1 MAKFI
6 YKMQNILDVKINLET
21 QAKQEFGQAVF
32 KLNEEKEKL
41 ETIRNRRV
49 EYIKHYQDII
59 VNRIDVMEI
68 TLTRTGITMTEEEI
82 KKQLSVVRTAERN
95 VEVARKK
102 LEKVVQERKIQEKL
116 KEKAFEAFQ
125 KELLMQEQKEIDE
138 LVSFR
143 YGQKLE
149 EEEKTIE

>member
-82 KKQLSVVRTAERN
+82 KK
-95 VEVARKK
+95 
-102 LEKVVQERKIQEKL
+102 
-116 KEKAFEAFQ
+116 
-125 KELLMQEQKEIDE
+125 
-138 LVSFR
+138 
-143 YGQKLE
+143 
-149 EEEKTIE
+149 

>member
-1 MAKFI
+1 M
-6 YKMQNILDVKINLET
+6 
-21 QAKQEFGQAVF
+21 
-32 KLNEEKEKL
+32 
-41 ETIRNRRV
+41 
-49 EYIKHYQDII
+49 
-59 VNRIDVMEI
+59 
-68 TLTRTGITMTEEEI
+68 
-82 KKQLSVVRTAERN
+82 RTAERN

-149 EEEKTIE
+149 EEETTIE

>member
-32 KLNEEKEKL
+32 RLNEEKEKL

-149 EEEKTIE
+149 EEETTID

>member
-149 EEEKTIE
+149 EEETTIE

>member
-32 KLNEEKEKL
+32 RLNEEKEKL

-149 EEEKTIE
+149 EEETSVE